1 MAVKKL
7 FDTPFMSHARVY
19 QEPGSGLRTLYTSRL
34 DDDGN
39 VELVEAGHDNLYA
52 SIQSHKD
59 SCDIHVLLARY
70 ANGDVDALSKVQG
83 SYGDFTQ
90 MPTTYAELLNSV
102 IQGENYF
109 NSLPVEIREKFEH
122 SFEKFMVSMDDMPA
136 FLGKLGYKVEEKE
149 THGTTDSE
157 PVPVTT
163 GGDSE

>member
-1 MAVKKL
+1 MAAKKL
-7 FDTPFMSHARVY
+7 FDTPFTSHPRIY
-19 QEPGSGLRTLYTSRL
+19 QEPGSGLRILYTSRL

-109 NSLPVEIREKFEH
+109 NSLPVETREKFEH
-122 SFEKFMVSMDDMPA
+122 SFEKFMVSMDNMPE
-136 FLGKLGYKVEEKE
+136 FLEKLGYKVEQNE
-149 THGTTDSE
+149 THGTTDPDS
-157 PVPVTT
+157 VSASA
-163 GGDSE
+163 GGDTE